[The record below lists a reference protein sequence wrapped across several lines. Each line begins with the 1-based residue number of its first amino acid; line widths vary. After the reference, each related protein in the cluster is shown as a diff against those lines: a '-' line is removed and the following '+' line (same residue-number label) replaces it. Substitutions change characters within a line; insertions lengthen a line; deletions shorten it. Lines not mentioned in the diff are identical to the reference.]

1 MKTISVSLALA
12 GTLAATAVALP
23 GPQDDVSPPPP
34 EARGERPDGPPQ
46 GGDERVRAEFWKK
59 FDTDHNGAISRE
71 EFFAMPRIA
80 KLPEERRVRIFER
93 LDKDHDGSLSKEE
106 IQEMRRGPGGMRR
119 GMPPLERLDSDHN
132 GGVSLEEFKAAPF
145 VQKLP
150 VERQEEMFRRLD
162 TDGDGQITP
171 KDRPPHPDGEGKGE
185 RRPWDGSRLFKR
197 LDADDDDS
205 VSFEEFRKAPFIA
218 RLSEDEQENRFQE
231 LDRNGDKKLTE
242 DEMPKPP
249 GPPLPPPN
257 EGAPAETPPPK

>member
-12 GTLAATAVALP
+12 GALAATAVALP
-23 GPQDDVSPPPP
+23 GPQDSTPPPPP
-34 EARGERPDGPPQ
+34 EGRGEKPDGPPWN
-46 GGDERVRAEFWKK
+46 DPEREAEFWKK

-71 EFFAMPRIA
+71 EFFALPRIA

-119 GMPPLERLDSDHN
+119 GMPPLERLDTDHS

-150 VERQEEMFRRLD
+150 VERQEEMFHRLD

-171 KDRPPHPDGEGKGE
+171 KDRPPHPEGEGE

-197 LDADDDDS
+197 LDADGDGG
-205 VSFEEFRKAPFIA
+205 VSFEEFQKAPFIA
-218 RLSEDEQENRFQE
+218 RLSEDEQEKRFQE

-249 GPPLPPPN
+249 RPPQ
-257 EGAPAETPPPK
+257 PPPKEDGPAESQPPE